1 MESKQDMGQT
11 SRRSLA
17 TSISNQ
23 SFRFSKR
30 KNLIHFNPF
39 FIYLSILETQ
49 KKDQSNDIQ
58 VSLDSELCMDEAG
71 KVVGTQVPT
80 DNILL
85 LNARLET
92 SPTGLSL
99 STREFFLFMF
109 FFS

>member
-30 KNLIHFNPF
+30 KNLIHFPPF
-39 FIYLSILETQ
+39 FIYSSILETQ

-58 VSLDSELCMDEAG
+58 VSLDSELCMDETG

-99 STREFFLFMF
+99 IQFNTFFNSC